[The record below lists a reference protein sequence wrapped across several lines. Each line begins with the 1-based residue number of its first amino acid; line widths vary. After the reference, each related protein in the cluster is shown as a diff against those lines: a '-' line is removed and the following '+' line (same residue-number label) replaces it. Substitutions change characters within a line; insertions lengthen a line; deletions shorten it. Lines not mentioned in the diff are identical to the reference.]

1 MYTMVNILH
10 EATNMESQTVGSL
23 WNIFFTYG
31 FMFNKTQSSII
42 DEHNV
47 VSMWVVFF

>member
-23 WNIFFTYG
+23 GNINFFTYG
-31 FMFNKTQSSII
+31 FMFNKTQSSITS
-42 DEHNV
+42 EHNV
-47 VSMWVVFF
+47 ISM